1 MARAAVISLTVLLTA
16 LLVAAPAQGVPAGTP
31 SQGPAPLAMETVAG
45 GPHGHCVVTL
55 PAGTQRCFDSFT
67 DAIAFATGGAITD
80 APADAAKAATP
91 AFARRIDA
99 VGATGCP
106 CLLGLVWVHADFAG
120 ASKGWTANSTCDTS
134 GDVDHGVGY
143 VGNSWNDVIS
153 SSRGYNNC
161 QLKHWEHAN
170 WEGRSTGWL
179 SSASYL
185 GDAMNDETSSLQFA

>member
-1 MARAAVISLTVLLTA
+1 MPTSRGRARAGRRTR
-16 LLVAAPAQGVPAGTP
+16 PAIRQ
-31 SQGPAPLAMETVAG
+31 
-45 GPHGHCVVTL
+45 
-55 PAGTQRCFDSFT
+55 
-67 DAIAFATGGAITD
+67 ATSIT
-80 APADAAKAATP
+80 
-91 AFARRIDA
+91 
-99 VGATGCP
+99 
-106 CLLGLVWVHADFAG
+106 
-120 ASKGWTANSTCDTS
+120 
-134 GDVDHGVGY
+134 VGY